1 MKRQT
6 KIILIA
12 GIVLVIAIIFFYPR
26 LNLFADKDQPA
37 TAGGQAATAGALPVE
52 VVEIK
57 PQRLE
62 NNLTVTGNII
72 PNESVDLRSEISGL
86 VTKITFTE
94 GEFVKKGTPL
104 VYLNDDELIAQK
116 DRLTYTKKL
125 YEGQENRQKQLLE
138 REAISQEEY
147 DIVLN
152 QYNTNLADLNLIEA
166 MLRQTVIR
174 APFDGVIGLRQ
185 ISEGSVISPSDVIV
199 TVVNIDPIKIDF
211 SIPERYANIIQQG
224 SRITF
229 TNAAVEGESVG
240 EVYAIAPNIDA
251 ATRTLQLR
259 AISPKD
265 RKSTRLNSSHVRIS
279 YAVFCL
285 KKKNGATLANQLA
298 ARNLSPSSPPSM
310 TFPPPTP
317 QRQPA
322 KPAPL
327 LDQATP
333 QRAPADDDNG
343 VVLLDRVSVGAPV
356 DRTPFFF

>member
-1 MKRQT
+1 MKPQT

-12 GIVLVIAIIFFYPR
+12 GIVLVVAVIFFYPR
-26 LNLFADKDQPA
+26 LNLFADKDQATPA
-37 TAGGQAATAGALPVE
+37 ASATSTSADLPVE

-62 NNLTVTGNII
+62 NNLSVTGNVI

-86 VTKITFTE
+86 VTKITFQE

-104 VYLNDDELIAQK
+104 VYLNDDELTAQK
-116 DRLTYTKKL
+116 DRLNYTKKL

-152 QYNTNLADLNLIEA
+152 QYNTNLADINLIEA

-185 ISEGSVISPSDVIV
+185 ISEGSVIGPADVIV

-211 SIPERYANIIQQG
+211 SIPERYANTIKQG
-224 SRITF
+224 SRISF
-229 TNAAVEGESVG
+229 TNAAVEGESTG
-240 EVYAIAPNIDA
+240 EVYAIAPNIDP

-259 AISPKD
+259 AISPNKD
-265 RKSTRLNSSHVRIS
+265 RRFLPGMFVGIKVNLDINEEALMVPAQSLIPELDGYKVFVANAENVIEEVKVSIGLRTATDVQILDGLNV
-279 YAVFCL
+279 
-285 KKKNGATLANQLA
+285 G
-298 ARNLSPSSPPSM
+298 
-310 TFPPPTP
+310 
-317 QRQPA
+317 
-322 KPAPL
+322 
-327 LDQATP
+327 
-333 QRAPADDDNG
+333 
-343 VVLLDRVSVGAPV
+343 DRVLVTGIIQARPGMV
-356 DRTPFFF
+356 VNITNIQ

>member
-6 KIILIA
+6 KTILII
-12 GIVLVIAIIFFYPR
+12 GIVLVIAVAFFYPR

-37 TAGGQAATAGALPVE
+37 VVVGTSSSSGALPVE

-62 NNLTVTGNII
+62 NNLSVTGNII

-86 VTKITFTE
+86 VTKITFKE

-104 VYLNDDELIAQK
+104 VYLNDDELTAQK
-116 DRLTYTKKL
+116 DRLNYTKKL

-211 SIPERYANIIQQG
+211 SIPERYANIVQQG

-259 AISPKD
+259 AISPNKD
-265 RKSTRLNSSHVRIS
+265 RKFLPGMFVGIKVNLEVNEDALMVPAQSLIPDLDG
-279 YAVFCL
+279 YKVFVANAENVIEEVKVSIGIRTATDVQIVDGL
-285 KKKNGATLANQLA
+285 KVGDRVLTTGIIQ
-298 ARNLSPSSPPSM
+298 
-310 TFPPPTP
+310 
-317 QRQPA
+317 A
-322 KPAPL
+322 KP
-327 LDQATP
+327 
-333 QRAPADDDNG
+333 G
-343 VVLLDRVSVGAPV
+343 MVVNI
-356 DRTPFFF
+356 TNIQ